1 MILAASMPPSIM
13 SFSVGGCFSSLLT
26 TDDDLCF
33 CLINLLETQGS
44 ELKIKG
50 DCFNLLSDDYIC
62 RTADTCTELNEGQ
75 GMAIL
80 VPACLAAMA
89 AGC

>member
-1 MILAASMPPSIM
+1 M
-13 SFSVGGCFSSLLT
+13 
-26 TDDDLCF
+26 
-33 CLINLLETQGS
+33 
-44 ELKIKG
+44 
-50 DCFNLLSDDYIC
+50 LSDDYIC

-89 AGC
+89 AARLLAAATYQKMKERGDARQEEVPYALTFIHTQVQ